1 MERQDRPIL
10 MTGDP
15 SAVITFRANQQLTGL
30 VRRFGIADGAG
41 PRRDRQGSGT
51 RFDLVAKVVDDFE
64 FDIDNHPGRIKSIKL
79 Y

>member
-10 MTGDP
+10 ISGDP
-15 SAVITFRANQQLTGL
+15 SAVITFEANQQLTDL
-30 VRRFGIADGAG
+30 VHRFGIADGAG
-41 PRRDRQGSGT
+41 PRRDWQCSGT

-64 FDIDNHPGRIKSIKL
+64 FDIDNHPSRIKSIKL